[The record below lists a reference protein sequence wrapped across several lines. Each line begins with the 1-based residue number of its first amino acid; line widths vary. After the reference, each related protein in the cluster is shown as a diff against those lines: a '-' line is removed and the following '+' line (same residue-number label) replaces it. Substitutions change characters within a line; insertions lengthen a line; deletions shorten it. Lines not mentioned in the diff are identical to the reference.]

1 MGFKYYMPTEVFF
14 GKNAIEN
21 NYEVLKEYGSK
32 ALIVTGARS
41 SKMNGSLKDILNA
54 LDNLD
59 ANYMIFDKV
68 EENPSLET
76 IEEGAKLGKEFNCDY
91 VIGIGGGSPIDAS
104 KAIAVMIKNPDITK
118 DTIITTNKLKAL
130 DVIAV
135 PTTSGTGTETTQ
147 YSIVTD
153 HNNKTKLNLGQCI
166 FPKIAFCDPSYT
178 MRMEYDTT
186 LNTAVDALSHLIE
199 GYLNVN
205 ANLVTDTLVEK
216 GIRLWGECITQLS
229 TDKLGY
235 EAREKLMMASTIGGA
250 VIAQTGTSLPHG
262 MGYALTYFKGLP
274 HGLANG
280 VLYREYLRSFKDQT
294 RVNDIIGFMGLNNID
309 ELEEL
314 LNNLINITVMIS
326 EEEIKEYTDGMW
338 NNKGKLKN
346 HPEEIT
352 YEELY
357 NIYKSTFI
365 L

>member
-1 MGFKYYMPTEVFF
+1 MKLNYYMPTEVFF
-14 GKNAIEN
+14 GKDAIKN
-21 NYEVLKEYGSK
+21 NYEVLKGYGAK

-41 SKMNGSLKDILNA
+41 SKMNGSLKDVLNA

-76 IEEGAKLGKEFNCDY
+76 IEAGAKLGKEFNCDY

-104 KAIAVMIKNPDITK
+104 KAIAVMIKNPNITR
-118 DTIITTNKLKAL
+118 DTIITTDKLEAL
-130 DVIAV
+130 DVVAV

-153 HNNKTKLNLGQCI
+153 HDNKTKLNLGQCI
-166 FPKIAFCDPSYT
+166 FPKIAFCDPTYT

-186 LNTAVDALSHLIE
+186 LNTAIDALSHLIE
-199 GYLNVN
+199 GYLNIN
-205 ANLVTDTLVEK
+205 ANLLTDTLVEK
-216 GIRLWGECITQLS
+216 GIKLWGECINNLS
-229 TDKLGY
+229 ADKLGY
-235 EAREKLMMASTIGGA
+235 EEREKLMMASTLGGI
-250 VIAQTGTSLPHG
+250 VIAQTGTSIPHG

-274 HGLANG
+274 HGIANG
-280 VLYREYLRSFKDQT
+280 VLYKEYLRTFKNQS
-294 RVNDIIGFMGLNNID
+294 RVNDIVEFIGLNNIN

-314 LNNLINITVMIS
+314 LNNLINITVMIT
-326 EEEIKEYTDGMW
+326 EEEITEFTDGMW

-346 HPEEIT
+346 HPEEIS

-357 NIYKSTFI
+357 NIYKNTFI